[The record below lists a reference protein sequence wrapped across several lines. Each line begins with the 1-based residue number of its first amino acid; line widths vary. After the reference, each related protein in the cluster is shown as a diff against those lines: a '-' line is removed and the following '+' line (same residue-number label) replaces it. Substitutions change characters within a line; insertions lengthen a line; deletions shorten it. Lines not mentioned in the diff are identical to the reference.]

1 MSLYIFDNSD
11 VEETERIAN
20 TYIQE
25 KLSKKLSKADDY
37 LSIIDIFIQR
47 ILILNYNN

>member
-25 KLSKKLSKADDY
+25 KLSKADDY
-37 LSIIDIFIQR
+37 LSIIDVLFKGINFK
-47 ILILNYNN
+47 L